1 MTLRQISLRSLLF
14 IGALLTLA
22 LTACAG
28 LSERQAMPTDEQVA
42 RLRPGVS
49 RAADVRELIGQ
60 PYRVDALPR
69 LEREVWSYRIKRD
82 GIWPEDLF
90 VQFSR
95 DGVVREV
102 LRIDDSQG

>member
-1 MTLRQISLRSLLF
+1 MPANLHAKTVL
-14 IGALLTLA
+14 IGAFLTLA

-28 LSERQAMPTDEQVA
+28 PAELLTDEHVA

-49 RAADVRELIGQ
+49 RAADVRELIGA

-69 LEREVWSYRIKRD
+69 LERVVWSYRMNSESVA
-82 GIWPEDLF
+82 PTNLF

-95 DGVVREV
+95 DGVLREI
-102 LRIDDSQG
+102 LLIDDSQG